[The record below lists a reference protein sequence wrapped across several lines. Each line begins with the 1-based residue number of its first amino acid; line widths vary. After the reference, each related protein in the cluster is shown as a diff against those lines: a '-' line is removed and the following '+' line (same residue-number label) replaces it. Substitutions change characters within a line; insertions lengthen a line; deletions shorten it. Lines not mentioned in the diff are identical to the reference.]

1 MFAKAP
7 VKLPTEAS
15 RFTLGT
21 RGAAGRQAFEKWLG
35 EQREIAVQ
43 TAIYGADPEH
53 RSLNAG
59 RAQAYTELLAV
70 FLASS

>member
-1 MFAKAP
+1 MLTKTL
-7 VKLPTEAS
+7 VTLPTEAS

-21 RGAAGRQAFEKWLG
+21 RGAAGRQAFEKWLT
-35 EQREIAVQ
+35 EQRESAVR